1 MGTFDIFRGACSYG
15 RQIMTL
21 LVILGNLGTP
31 DEFETGMELIRP
43 VETLQGKSRTWVIN
57 VFFQVTTKLNA
68 YSTRRDQGI
77 DRDYTDLSFL
87 IQTYTDQIR
96 SFQGYLNLEHCDL
109 FIQDAI
115 LEESQQMSEWYA
127 LVLKD
132 SQVEGEDGALAA
144 V

>member
-1 MGTFDIFRGACSYG
+1 M
-15 RQIMTL
+15 
-21 LVILGNLGTP
+21 GTP